1 MRRAEKVE
9 TEQVYLMQLAALT
22 LKNVVG
28 EGGECFS
35 MFKCLGGWNGSK
47 KHIPVN

>member
-28 EGGECFS
+28 EGGNVS
-35 MFKCLGGWNGSK
+35 ACLNVLGDGMGVTN
-47 KHIPVN
+47 N

>member
-28 EGGECFS
+28 EGGNVSAC
-35 MFKCLGGWNGSK
+35 FKCLDGWNGSNQ
-47 KHIPVN
+47 HIPVN

>member
-28 EGGECFS
+28 EGGGE
-35 MFKCLGGWNGSK
+35 MFQHVLN
-47 KHIPVN
+47 V